1 MNLNCFHIHLQNAK
15 YTLSPIFNHKKDY
28 DMLVTVLQ
36 IFLCLHAL
44 LGQSKPTSQEAL
56 SWTIL
61 RGSGY
66 AGIEQDHSD
75 VETTT
80 GYYSKLHVALNI
92 LHECFV
98 TMIEPRTQSDLI
110 ADILFNKE

>member
-1 MNLNCFHIHLQNAK
+1 
-15 YTLSPIFNHKKDY
+15 
-28 DMLVTVLQ
+28 MLVTVLQ
-36 IFLCLHAL
+36 IFLFLRAL
-44 LGQSKPTSQEAL
+44 LGQSKPTSQEGL

-61 RGSGY
+61 RGSG
-66 AGIEQDHSD
+66 GIEQDHSD
-75 VETTT
+75 VETGT